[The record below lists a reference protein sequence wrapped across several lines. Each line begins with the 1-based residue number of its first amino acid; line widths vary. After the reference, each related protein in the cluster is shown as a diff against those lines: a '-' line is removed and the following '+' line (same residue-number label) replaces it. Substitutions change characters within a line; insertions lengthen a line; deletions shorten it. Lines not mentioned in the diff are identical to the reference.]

1 MNIVA
6 IIGNLTKDVE
16 LKSTTSG
23 IEVCTFTLGVKRNY
37 PNKDGKYDSDFIN
50 FIAFKGTAEYISKY
64 AKKGSKIAV
73 EGRIQTRSYEKDG
86 KKVYVTEIIAE
97 SVHLLDS
104 KKENTTQEQPKQEE
118 KQLDPYEEMGNK
130 IEEEQQE
137 LAFDENDLPF

>member
-1 MNIVA
+1 MNKIL

-37 PNKDGKYDSDFIN
+37 TNKDGKYDSDFPN
-50 FIAFKGTAEYISKY
+50 FIAFNKTAEIISKY
-64 AKKGSKIAV
+64 TKKGFTLAV

-86 KKVYVTEIIAE
+86 KKVYVTEIVVE
-97 SVHLLDS
+97 SVEFLD
-104 KKENTTQEQPKQEE
+104 KKSDKFVKAREEE
-118 KQLDPYEEMGNK
+118 KIDPYEEMGNK

-137 LAFDENDLPF
+137 LAFDESSLPF